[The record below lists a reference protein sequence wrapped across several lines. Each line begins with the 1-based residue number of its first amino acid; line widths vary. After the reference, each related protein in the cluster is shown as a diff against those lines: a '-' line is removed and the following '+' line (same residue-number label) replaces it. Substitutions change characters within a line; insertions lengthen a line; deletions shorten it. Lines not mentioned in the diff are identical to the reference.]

1 MLEALCG
8 TPWRSTPTVRDMPWL
23 AMSVWF
29 YPKRFLP
36 ERSSAVRIIS
46 HYEMLSLQG
55 SVIKL
60 QLVRE
65 EHFDATGTVVKDA
78 AVPSPRLYRTVLGAL
93 AFGGAFGLLVLRCQ
107 RRAWAQTERA

>member
-1 MLEALCG
+1 
-8 TPWRSTPTVRDMPWL
+8 
-23 AMSVWF
+23 MSAWF

-36 ERSSAVRIIS
+36 ERSSVDRIVA

-78 AVPSPRLYRTVLGAL
+78 AIPSPHLYRAVLGAL
-93 AFGGAFGLLVLRCQ
+93 AFGGAFGLLVLRRR
-107 RRAWAQTERA
+107 RRARAHTERA